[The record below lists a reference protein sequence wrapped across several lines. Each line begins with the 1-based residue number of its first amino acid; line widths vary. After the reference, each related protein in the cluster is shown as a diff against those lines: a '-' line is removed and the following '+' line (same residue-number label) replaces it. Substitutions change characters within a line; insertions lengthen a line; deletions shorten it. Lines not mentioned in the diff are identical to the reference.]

1 MTRLDLAAQHPL
13 LPIVA
18 QIALVYLASLG
29 GVLAARVAWQGRP
42 AYWLAVVG
50 VLAFLLGALWG
61 RGYLS
66 GGATFTAVGAGIV
79 LVIFGVALDLLFGP
93 PFGATK

>member
-1 MTRLDLAAQHPL
+1 VTRLDLAAQHPL
-13 LPIVA
+13 LPIVV
-18 QIALVYLASLG
+18 QIVLVYVASLG
-29 GVLAARVAWQGRP
+29 AVMAARVAWQGRP
-42 AYWLAVVG
+42 AYWLAVLGVG
-50 VLAFLLGALWG
+50 AFLIGAVWG

-93 PFGATK
+93 PFSATK